1 MPTDFFI
8 YQFMDRKQLVFSRL
22 KPKMKALGFNR
33 KELQGIAAK
42 IADNLTSADDA
53 SDEGLNAEIDEKI
66 DAVIPFLQVSQSYAN
81 RLLEDAR
88 RKNDDDEP
96 DDDDDDDDNPSGKRK
111 PGSKNT
117 KDDKDKNKGGDTTPE
132 WAASLLKT
140 VETLTN
146 EVSTLKGEK
155 VASTRKAKLEAL
167 LKDAGS
173 YGKRTLKNFD
183 RMTFETDDDFDEF
196 FSEVEED
203 LKAYNQELAD
213 KGLENLNTPPA
224 TGGKGVG
231 KEDEPMSDKE
241 IEDLANSY

>member
-1 MPTDFFI
+1 ML
-8 YQFMDRKQLVFSRL
+8 KL
-22 KPKMKALGFNR
+22 KPKVKAFGFNR

-53 SDEGLNAEIDEKI
+53 SDEDVNAEIEEKI
-66 DAVIPFLQVSQSYAN
+66 DAVIPYLQVSQSYAN
-81 RLLEDAR
+81 RLVEDAR
-88 RKNDDDEP
+88 KQNDDDEP
-96 DDDDDDDDNPSGKRK
+96 DDNDDDKPSGKRK
-111 PGSKNT
+111 SGSKNT
-117 KDDKDKNKGGDTTPE
+117 KDDKDKDDDKTPE

-140 VETLTN
+140 VESLTN
-146 EVSTLKGEK
+146 EITTLKGEK
-155 VASTRKAKLEAL
+155 VASTRRARLEEL

-183 RMTFETDDDFDEF
+183 RMKFETDDEFDEF
-196 FSEVEED
+196 FSDVEQD
-203 LKAYNQELAD
+203 LKDYTQELAD

-224 TGGKGVG
+224 AGGKGGG

>member
-1 MPTDFFI
+1 M
-8 YQFMDRKQLVFSRL
+8 L
-22 KPKMKALGFNR
+22 KPKVRQFGFNK

-53 SDEGLNAEIDEKI
+53 SDEDVNAEIEEKI
-66 DAVIPFLQVSQSYAN
+66 DAVIPYLQVSQSYAN
-81 RLLEDAR
+81 RLVEDAR
-88 RKNDDDEP
+88 KQNDDDEP
-96 DDDDDDDDNPSGKRK
+96 DDNDDDKPSGKRK
-111 PGSKNT
+111 SGSKNT
-117 KDDKDKNKGGDTTPE
+117 KDDKDKDDDKTPE

-140 VETLTN
+140 VESLTN
-146 EVSTLKGEK
+146 EITTLKGEK
-155 VASTRKAKLEAL
+155 VASTRRARLEEL

-183 RMTFETDDDFDEF
+183 RMKFETDDEFDEF
-196 FSEVEED
+196 FSDVEQD
-203 LKAYNQELAD
+203 LKDYTQELAD

-224 TGGKGVG
+224 AGGKGGG

>member
-1 MPTDFFI
+1 
-8 YQFMDRKQLVFSRL
+8 
-22 KPKMKALGFNR
+22 MKALGFNR

-53 SDEGLNAEIDEKI
+53 SDEDLNAEIDEKI

-81 RLLEDAR
+81 RLLEDER
-88 RKNDDDEP
+88 KKNDDNEP
-96 DDDDDDDDNPSGKRK
+96 DDDDDDDKPSGKRK
-111 PGSKNT
+111 PGSKST
-117 KDDKDKNKGGDTTPE
+117 KDDKDKDDDKTPE

-146 EVSTLKGEK
+146 ELTTLKGEK
-155 VASTRKAKLEAL
+155 VASTRKSKLEAL

-196 FSEVEED
+196 YSDVEED
-203 LKAYNQELAD
+203 LKAYTQELAD
-213 KGLENLNTPPA
+213 KGLKNLNTPPA
-224 TGGKGVG
+224 AGGKGGG

-241 IEDLANSY
+241 IDDLANSY

>member
-53 SDEGLNAEIDEKI
+53 SDEDLNAEIDEKI

-81 RLLEDAR
+81 RLLEDER
-88 RKNDDDEP
+88 KKNDDDEP
-96 DDDDDDDDNPSGKRK
+96 DDDDDDYKPSGRRK

-117 KDDKDKNKGGDTTPE
+117 KDDKDKNDDNTPE

-146 EVSTLKGEK
+146 EITTLKGEK
-155 VASTRKAKLEAL
+155 VASTRKAKLEEL

-183 RMTFETDDDFDEF
+183 RMKFETDDEFDEF
-196 FSEVEED
+196 YSDVEED
-203 LKAYNQELAD
+203 LKAFNQELAD
-213 KGLENLNTPPA
+213 KGLENLNNPPA
-224 TGGKGVG
+224 TGNKGGG

-241 IEDLANSY
+241 IEDLANSF

>member
-1 MPTDFFI
+1 
-8 YQFMDRKQLVFSRL
+8 
-22 KPKMKALGFNR
+22 MKALGFNR

-53 SDEGLNAEIDEKI
+53 SDEDLNAEIDEKI

-81 RLLEDAR
+81 RLLEDER
-88 RKNDDDEP
+88 KKNDDDEP
-96 DDDDDDDDNPSGKRK
+96 DDDDDDYKPSDRRK

-117 KDDKDKNKGGDTTPE
+117 KDDKDENDDKTPE

-146 EVSTLKGEK
+146 EITTLKGEK
-155 VASTRKAKLEAL
+155 VASTRKAKLEEL

-173 YGKRTLKNFD
+173 YGKRPLKNFD
-183 RMTFETDDDFDEF
+183 RMKFETDDEFDEF
-196 FSEVEED
+196 YSDVEED
-203 LKAYNQELAD
+203 LKAFNQELAD

-224 TGGKGVG
+224 TGNKGGG

-241 IEDLANSY
+241 IEDLANSF

>member
-1 MPTDFFI
+1 
-8 YQFMDRKQLVFSRL
+8 MDRKQKVLLML
-22 KPKMKALGFNR
+22 KPKVKQFGFNK

-53 SDEGLNAEIDEKI
+53 SDEDVNAEIEEKI
-66 DAVIPFLQVSQSYAN
+66 DAVIPYLQVSQSYAN
-81 RLLEDAR
+81 RLVEDAR
-88 RKNDDDEP
+88 KQNDDDEP
-96 DDDDDDDDNPSGKRK
+96 DDNDDDKPSGKRK
-111 PGSKNT
+111 SGSKNT
-117 KDDKDKNKGGDTTPE
+117 KDDKDKDKDDDKTPE

-140 VETLTN
+140 VESLTN
-146 EVSTLKGEK
+146 EITTLKGEK
-155 VASTRKAKLEAL
+155 VASTRRARLEEL

-183 RMTFETDDDFDEF
+183 RMKFETDDEFDEF
-196 FSEVEED
+196 FSDVEQD
-203 LKAYNQELAD
+203 LKDYTQELAD

-224 TGGKGVG
+224 AGGKGGV